1 VLLQYRATEAASCLS
16 SRRISRRRVLYTERI
31 KDTKTLDYTAIPP
44 DAKDTL
50 LAVVG
55 LFSTPNSKPCPSSPV
70 NLHNSSLVCRTVG
83 HSSLTTPSAYT
94 TLSTLF
100 GWLWMRVRMCG
111 LPKCVRLNVHRD
123 HARQ

>member
-1 VLLQYRATEAASCLS
+1 MAHNVSICVRAGLPKP
-16 SRRISRRRVLYTERI
+16 RGVPDTERS
-31 KDTKTLDYTAIPP
+31 KDTKTLDYASTPL
-44 DAKDTL
+44 DANTL

-70 NLHNSSLVCRTVG
+70 NLHNSSLISRAVG
-83 HSSLTTPSAYT
+83 HFSLTTLSTYT

-111 LPKCVRLNVHRD
+111 LPKCVRLNVHRG